1 MCLKWK
7 YINLECKQSATDQH
21 IQDLAWN
28 MTGIDYIDPLH
39 TTQTDLRSKAKLHD
53 FLAKHYRLCHYMFS
67 FKKCGLA
74 SCSVCNAPRLPEEV
88 FNDLCHLPSDG
99 EKYKSLNDVNKTNTA
114 EEFRPSL
121 KVSPNRQSDVFA
133 HGMPFFPSPSSPYAK
148 NVEMVILCSQCEN
161 QEYFIVNLL

>member
-1 MCLKWK
+1 MEK
-7 YINLECKQSATDQH
+7 
-21 IQDLAWN
+21 
-28 MTGIDYIDPLH
+28 
-39 TTQTDLRSKAKLHD
+39 
-53 FLAKHYRLCHYMFS
+53 
-67 FKKCGLA
+67 
-74 SCSVCNAPRLPEEV
+74 
-88 FNDLCHLPSDG
+88 
-99 EKYKSLNDVNKTNTA
+99 KYKSLNDVNKTNKA